1 MKPTLPI
8 FYLFAI
14 AGMLLFPSFLLY
26 LVDRRRQK
34 NRQAKKPS
42 ISFGWQV
49 AGSLLFFLGS
59 SVLGVGIY
67 GCATFEGTEA
77 GERHPL
83 VSETL
88 AQSDVLVVSS
98 KYKADDA
105 SFAKKNAACARI
117 INRRLSSDAYLSYT
131 DQFYNK
137 KKLYLSD
144 ITSAEGDP
152 EMSARNMQIVQYL
165 VTEQSGIFTL
175 PRIKYYLVFGTQ
187 GGA

>member
-1 MKPTLPI
+1 MAAPPLKGQRPES
-8 FYLFAI
+8 AI
-14 AGMLLFPSFLLY
+14 P
-26 LVDRRRQK
+26 
-34 NRQAKKPS
+34 
-42 ISFGWQV
+42 
-49 AGSLLFFLGS
+49 
-59 SVLGVGIY
+59 
-67 GCATFEGTEA
+67 
-77 GERHPL
+77 
-83 VSETL
+83 
-88 AQSDVLVVSS
+88 
-98 KYKADDA
+98 YKADDA
-105 SFAKKNAACARI
+105 SFAEKNAACARI